1 MESAQMT
8 ADELVCKTIL
18 SHIHHKRV
26 SEGERYRHFKTHREH
41 KREIRSKRKT
51 DRQTDRDEDRER
63 ERQRNRGR
71 ESGIRGEAENDTV
84 PLTTSCCL

>member
-41 KREIRSKRKT
+41 KREIRSKSKT

-63 ERQRNRGR
+63 ERQRNT
-71 ESGIRGEAENDTV
+71 EAESVASGERLKMTQC
-84 PLTTSCCL
+84 P